1 MNETAFIIQNRL
13 REATVSL
20 ERAGHSF
27 FLLLMI
33 KYFSVTDQVP
43 TLEIFM
49 NETAFIIQ
57 NRLREATV
65 SLERAGLIRCGAD
78 WACSASIP
86 PFSSIG
92 LILEGTGTICVDG
105 QDLHPRAG
113 QLYLLPAKSSQSFST
128 DLVHPY
134 RKYFCHFE
142 LGTGTICVD
151 GQDLHPRAGQLY
163 LLPAKSSQSFSTDL
177 VHPYRKYFCHFEL
190 TCQNEELF
198 DLIRMPLCTDA
209 KDCAYAEKLFIQM
222 QEACQGSDIFSALKS
237 KQLLLELVCCYMESC
252 PPGTIS
258 LIKHSFDS
266 PLSDAVA
273 YVEEHLNENVTV
285 REMAE
290 LVCCYME
297 SCPPGTISLIKH
309 SFDSPLS
316 DAVAYVEEHLNE
328 NVTVREMAEAAGYHA
343 SHFTP

>member
-1 MNETAFIIQNRL
+1 
-13 REATVSL
+13 
-20 ERAGHSF
+20 
-27 FLLLMI
+27 
-33 KYFSVTDQVP
+33 
-43 TLEIFM
+43 M

-92 LILEGTGTICVDG
+92 LILEGTGTICVD
-105 QDLHPRAG
+105 
-113 QLYLLPAKSSQSFST
+113 
-128 DLVHPY
+128 
-134 RKYFCHFE
+134 E
-142 LGTGTICVD
+142 
-151 GQDLHPRAGQLY
+151 QDLHPRAGQLY

-198 DLIRMPLCTDA
+198 DLIRMPLCIDA
-209 KDCAYAEKLFIQM
+209 KDPARAKELFVQM
-222 QEACQGSDIFSALKS
+222 HEACGRTDIFSVLKA
-237 KQLLLELVCCYMESC
+237 KQLLL
-252 PPGTIS
+252 
-258 LIKHSFDS
+258 
-266 PLSDAVA
+266 
-273 YVEEHLNENVTV
+273 
-285 REMAE
+285 E

-343 SHFTP
+343 SHFTALFRQHLGISPGQFILRKKTDRAAELLTATSMPVSAIAEALGFASQFYFSNFFKKQTGMTPSQYRAVYMREHI

>member
-1 MNETAFIIQNRL
+1 
-13 REATVSL
+13 
-20 ERAGHSF
+20 
-27 FLLLMI
+27 
-33 KYFSVTDQVP
+33 
-43 TLEIFM
+43 M

-142 LGTGTICVD
+142 L
-151 GQDLHPRAGQLY
+151 
-163 LLPAKSSQSFSTDL
+163 
-177 VHPYRKYFCHFEL
+177 

-209 KDCAYAEKLFIQM
+209 KDSAYAEKLFVQM
-222 QEACQGSDIFSALKS
+222 QEVCQGSDIFSALKS

-252 PPGTIS
+252 PPGTVS
-258 LIKHSFDS
+258 LIEHSFDS

-285 REMAE
+285 RQ
-290 LVCCYME
+290 
-297 SCPPGTISLIKH
+297 
-309 SFDSPLS
+309 
-316 DAVAYVEEHLNE
+316 
-328 NVTVREMAEAAGYHA
+328 MAEAAGYHA
-343 SHFTP
+343 SHFTALFRQHLGISPGQFILRKKTDRAAELLTATSMPVSAIAEALGFASQFYFSNFFKKQTGMTPSQYRAVYMREHL

>member
-13 REATVSL
+13 R
-20 ERAGHSF
+20 
-27 FLLLMI
+27 
-33 KYFSVTDQVP
+33 D
-43 TLEIFM
+43 
-49 NETAFIIQ
+49 
-57 NRLREATV
+57 ATV

-142 LGTGTICVD
+142 L
-151 GQDLHPRAGQLY
+151 
-163 LLPAKSSQSFSTDL
+163 
-177 VHPYRKYFCHFEL
+177 

-222 QEACQGSDIFSALKS
+222 QETCQGSDIFSALKS
-237 KQLLLELVCCYMESC
+237 KQLLLELVCYYMESC
-252 PPGTIS
+252 PPGTVS
-258 LIKHSFDS
+258 LIEHSFDS

-285 REMAE
+285 QQ
-290 LVCCYME
+290 
-297 SCPPGTISLIKH
+297 
-309 SFDSPLS
+309 
-316 DAVAYVEEHLNE
+316 
-328 NVTVREMAEAAGYHA
+328 MAEAAGYHA
-343 SHFTP
+343 SHFTALFRQHLGISPGQFILSKKTERAAELLTATSMPVSAIAEALGFASQFYFSNFFKKQTGMTPSQYRAIYMREHI

>member
-13 REATVSL
+13 R
-20 ERAGHSF
+20 
-27 FLLLMI
+27 
-33 KYFSVTDQVP
+33 D
-43 TLEIFM
+43 
-49 NETAFIIQ
+49 
-57 NRLREATV
+57 ATV

-78 WACSASIP
+78 WVCSASIP

-105 QDLHPRAG
+105 QELHP
-113 QLYLLPAKSSQSFST
+113 Q
-128 DLVHPY
+128 
-134 RKYFCHFE
+134 
-142 LGTGTICVD
+142 
-151 GQDLHPRAGQLY
+151 AGQLY

-252 PPGTIS
+252 PPGTVS
-258 LIKHSFDS
+258 LIEHSFDS
-266 PLSDAVA
+266 PLSDSVA

-285 REMAE
+285 
-290 LVCCYME
+290 
-297 SCPPGTISLIKH
+297 SQ
-309 SFDSPLS
+309 
-316 DAVAYVEEHLNE
+316 
-328 NVTVREMAEAAGYHA
+328 MAEAAGYHA
-343 SHFTP
+343 SHFTALFRQHLGISPGQFILRKKTERAAELLTATSMPVSAIAEALGFASQFYFSNFFKKQTGMTPSQYRTVYMREHL

>member
-1 MNETAFIIQNRL
+1 M
-13 REATVSL
+13 
-20 ERAGHSF
+20 
-27 FLLLMI
+27 
-33 KYFSVTDQVP
+33 
-43 TLEIFM
+43 EIFM

-57 NRLREATV
+57 NRLRDATV

-142 LGTGTICVD
+142 L
-151 GQDLHPRAGQLY
+151 
-163 LLPAKSSQSFSTDL
+163 
-177 VHPYRKYFCHFEL
+177 

-222 QEACQGSDIFSALKS
+222 QETCQGSDIFSALKS
-237 KQLLLELVCCYMESC
+237 KQLLLELVCYYMESC
-252 PPGTIS
+252 PPGTVS
-258 LIKHSFDS
+258 LIEHSFDS

-285 REMAE
+285 QQ
-290 LVCCYME
+290 
-297 SCPPGTISLIKH
+297 
-309 SFDSPLS
+309 
-316 DAVAYVEEHLNE
+316 
-328 NVTVREMAEAAGYHA
+328 MAEAAGYHA
-343 SHFTP
+343 SHFTALFRQHLGISPGQFILSKKTERAAELLTATSMPVSAIAEALGFASQFYFSNFFKKQTGMTPSQYRAIYMREHI

>member
-1 MNETAFIIQNRL
+1 
-13 REATVSL
+13 
-20 ERAGHSF
+20 
-27 FLLLMI
+27 
-33 KYFSVTDQVP
+33 
-43 TLEIFM
+43 M

-92 LILEGTGTICVDG
+92 LILE
-105 QDLHPRAG
+105 
-113 QLYLLPAKSSQSFST
+113 
-128 DLVHPY
+128 
-134 RKYFCHFE
+134 
-142 LGTGTICVD
+142 GTGTICVD

-258 LIKHSFDS
+258 LI
-266 PLSDAVA
+266 
-273 YVEEHLNENVTV
+273 E
-285 REMAE
+285 
-290 LVCCYME
+290 
-297 SCPPGTISLIKH
+297 H

-343 SHFTP
+343 SHFTALFRQHLGISPGQFILRKKTDRAAELLTATSMPVSAIAEELGFASQFYFSNFF